1 MKPIDAGRL
10 RTKVT
15 VIGVTKV
22 KNAAGYTEELT
33 GDALGY
39 PLYVEWRNA
48 HGAEVLT
55 QQELGLR
62 DRATLRCR
70 FDPRITPTC
79 RIRKS
84 RPTKP
89 EESEQD
95 AWEDW
100 EIVSIDNIED
110 RGTGMEI
117 QVERM
122 EAAV

>member
-1 MKPIDAGRL
+1 VKPIDAGRL
-10 RTKVT
+10 RTRVT

-22 KNAAGYTEELT
+22 KNAAGFTEELT

-55 QQELGLR
+55 QRELGLR

-70 FDPRITPTC
+70 YDARITPAC
-79 RIRKS
+79 RIRK
-84 RPTKP
+84 
-89 EESEQD
+89 D
-95 AWEDW
+95 GEDW
-100 EIVSIDNIED
+100 EIVSVDKIED
-110 RGTGMEI
+110 RGTWMEL
-117 QVERM
+117 QAERM